1 MSDFKLRYLITTGAR
16 EAEMIEALLN
26 DNQIEVIVRH
36 DETGDYT
43 TLYMGFSA
51 FNIEL
56 YVAEK
61 DYEKAKELLED
72 LNLENTENLENA
84 EAGEEAEQNL
94 KNNKKREKSI
104 SFYLAQIAKI
114 IIILFLLFHLIP
126 FFF

>member
-1 MSDFKLRYLITTGAR
+1 MPDFKLQHLITTGAR
-16 EAEMIEALLN
+16 KAEMIKALLN
-26 DNQIEVIVRH
+26 DNGIEVIISH

-43 TLYMGFSA
+43 MIYMGYSA

-61 DYEKAKELLED
+61 DYKTAKELLKL
-72 LNLENTENLENA
+72 LNIETAENIKKA
-84 EAGEEAEQNL
+84 DQNP
-94 KNNKKREKSI
+94 KNKKDNAKNRSI

-114 IIILFLLFHLIP
+114 IIIIYLLLHIIP

>member
-1 MSDFKLRYLITTGAR
+1 MPDFKLQHLITTGAR

-26 DNQIEVIVRH
+26 DNEIEVIVRH

-43 TLYMGFSA
+43 MLYMGYSA

-61 DYEKAKELLED
+61 DYQRAKELLEL
-72 LNLENTENLENA
+72 LNI
-84 EAGEEAEQNL
+84 EADQ
-94 KNNKKREKSI
+94 NKKEIEQDPKAEKEKNSSRSI

-114 IIILFLLFHLIP
+114 VIIIYLLLHLIP
-126 FFF
+126 LFF

>member
-1 MSDFKLRYLITTGAR
+1 MPEFKLHHLITTGTR

-26 DNQIEVIVRH
+26 DNGIEVIVRH

-43 TLYMGFSA
+43 LLYMGYTA

-61 DYEKAKELLED
+61 DYKQAKELLKV
-72 LNLENTENLENA
+72 LNIEAA
-84 EAGEEAEQNL
+84 EEIKEAAQNQEAEKVDT
-94 KNNKKREKSI
+94 KNKSI

-114 IIILFLLFHLIP
+114 VIIIYLLLHLIP
-126 FFF
+126 LLF